1 MLLYFRPLFVLVL
14 EAAAASLAPFEPL
27 PVFVSEAVAASFAPL
42 FSLARGG
49 CGGFGFF
56 FGFLSLTSGLLPVW
70 KLSRASTMS
79 TRAVT
84 QRVRELLELALLLF
98 LGSQFLLGRIRG
110 RFHARRAL
118 GLNAVWWSLAAFQ
131 AVRLTTFLTRGFTS
145 RIFAFGP
152 DGLGGAGGASGG
164 PGED

>member
-118 GLNAVWWSLAAFQ
+118 GLEGLGSFGLAAVGQ
-131 AVRLTTFLTRGFTS
+131 QRLACVG
-145 RIFAFGP
+145 INQ
-152 DGLGGAGGASGG
+152 
-164 PGED
+164 